1 HIDAARVTAPHTDRG
16 LVFQHHTLFPW
27 RTVIDNVAFGL
38 KMKGIGRKERRAQ
51 AHAMLE
57 LVGLGECAQLYP
69 SQLSGGMQQR
79 VEIARVLINHP
90 RVLLMDEPFGALDA
104 ITRLRMQELLLDVW
118 TRIRTTILFV
128 THDIDEALFLAD
140 RIIVMS

>member
-1 HIDAARVTAPHTDRG
+1 
-16 LVFQHHTLFPW
+16 
-27 RTVIDNVAFGL
+27 
-38 KMKGIGRKERRAQ
+38 
-51 AHAMLE
+51 
-57 LVGLGECAQLYP
+57 
-69 SQLSGGMQQR
+69 MQQR
-79 VEIARVLINHP
+79 VEIARVLINDP

-140 RIIVMS
+140 RIVVMSPRPGRIVEEIAIDFPRPRTPALLTSSRFAALKRHCIELLHDDGDTGDGVRRLSPLGAPFEIVPGVRLAI